1 MWPSSVHSPRA
12 RLPPPLSHASH
23 PVSLR
28 CLRVFG
34 GPGDG
39 DLASPLTLA
48 EALRKYKAVTA
59 SLGQQLE
66 AAHAETAAHVVRCK
80 EVLAQHHAAWA
91 VDREREAMRHAEEV
105 ARLRDLHARTLRHL
119 ELQAPAVYGRA
130 AEEAEEAA
138 IRAAR
143 QQHRF

>member
-1 MWPSSVHSPRA
+1 M
-12 RLPPPLSHASH
+12 
-23 PVSLR
+23 SLR

-66 AAHAETAAHVVRCK
+66 AAHAETAAHDK
-80 EVLAQHHAAWA
+80 LME
-91 VDREREAMRHAEEV
+91 DERARMRNKFFKVKHQKLTETV
-105 ARLRDLHARTLRHL
+105 NHDDVNFNNYMKFKPNMSRYL
-119 ELQAPAVYGRA
+119 ENHIIGL
-130 AEEAEEAA
+130 
-138 IRAAR
+138 
-143 QQHRF
+143 